1 MATGEKEP
9 KQKRQRKMEKQTQ
22 KATFPVEGTVNA
34 YGFIHLSN
42 GVAEE
47 FGVQKG
53 QKMPITINF
62 KDSNLV
68 ISKA

>member
-1 MATGEKEP
+1 
-9 KQKRQRKMEKQTQ
+9 
-22 KATFPVEGTVNA
+22 VNA

-42 GVAEE
+42 GVAEA

-53 QKMPITINF
+53 QKMPISIDF
-62 KDSNLV
+62 KDGNMI